1 MIALTA
7 KSRQKSSRA
16 TPTSILLW
24 ALLLAVCCGA
34 IALAEPLEDLFR
46 GGRNMIRARPA
57 DGRIVVVGLDEK
69 TYQHFGTFKFSRKI
83 DARLI
88 DNLVAMGARHIY
100 FDRTYSD
107 VSTPADDQAMIDALR
122 RSEGKVSLGTMAAIG
137 SKNSV
142 TGMTTA
148 ITPWP
153 GFRKFSQ
160 VALLN
165 GSIKPFSLSV
175 EFPYSSRVS
184 GQIVTSASAQ
194 IAGRSGKPDVYYR
207 PDWSIQ
213 MRTIPTVSFADVA
226 EGRVAADQIR
236 GKDVLVGWTSPRQP
250 DMHGMAGQ
258 GWYPGVYFHAV
269 GAQTLREGNP
279 QNWGWILAVAIAT
292 AFSILL
298 LRCRERITVGAVSS
312 GAAIVLLALPFI
324 FDAHFITADFLP
336 AYLLFGIVAYRSMM
350 LREISRAQR
359 LHAGTLLPN
368 LSALREAPQANEKP
382 LVAMRIRNYAAICS
396 SFSEAIETD
405 LVNELVRRLSLP
417 GQSNIFYQ
425 AEDVLYWLAPR
436 LPADELADHIE
447 GLARLIET
455 QMILGTRKIDVQVS
469 FGLDDE
475 YERTVSNR
483 IASALLAADRAAS
496 RNQLWRFHQSDSE
509 GDTSWQL
516 SLVGEM
522 DNALDQGDIWV
533 AYQPQF
539 TIDNLRIIGAEALV
553 RWQHPERGSISPETF
568 VGAAE
573 AHNRI
578 LRLTLYVLE
587 RATSDMLRI
596 VDKQVGFRLSVNLS
610 ATLLDNPD
618 LPARIAGVLATTGFP
633 AASLTLEITETAQI
647 TENNKANVTLA
658 QLAETGIQISIDDYG
673 TGNATLDYLKSFPCD
688 EVKIDRKFVTHLTT
702 DDDDRLMV
710 ESTIALAHRLN
721 RRVIA
726 EGIEDRATLDL
737 LRQLGCDIA
746 QGYHLGR
753 PMKFKDLV
761 TVVFPSRT
769 PRAA

>member
-7 KSRQKSSRA
+7 KSRHKSSRA
-16 TPTSILLW
+16 TPGSILLW
-24 ALLLAVCCGA
+24 ALLLAVICGA
-34 IALAEPLEDLFR
+34 IDLGEPLEDLFR

-57 DGRIVVVGLDEK
+57 DGKIVVVGLDEK
-69 TYQHFGTFKFSRKI
+69 TYARFGTFSFSRKV
-83 DARLI
+83 DAKLI
-88 DNLVAMGARHIY
+88 DNLVAMGVRHIY
-100 FDRTYSD
+100 FDRTY
-107 VSTPADDQAMIDALR
+107 ADASPLLDSATFAESLKN
-122 RSEGKVSLGTMAAIG
+122 SNGKVSLGSMSASGKGVGA
-137 SKNSV
+137 
-142 TGMTTA
+142 MTTYILPA
-148 ITPWP
+148 PL
-153 GFRKFSQ
+153 FRKYAGL
-160 VALLN
+160 ALLN
-165 GSIKPFSLSV
+165 GITKPFSLSA
-175 EFPYSSRVS
+175 EFPYQDIVA
-184 GQIVTSASAQ
+184 GQTVRSVASDLS
-194 IAGRSGKPDVYYR
+194 GRSGPTGTVFR

-213 MRTIPTVSFADVA
+213 MRTVPTVSFIDVVDGKVPA
-226 EGRVAADQIR
+226 SQIR
-236 GKDVLVGWTSPRQP
+236 GKDILVGWTSVRQL

-258 GWYPGVYFHAV
+258 GWMPGVYFLAV
-269 GAQTLREGNP
+269 SGQTLREGIP
-279 QNWGWILAVAIAT
+279 QNWGWIPAIVIAT
-292 AFSILL
+292 IFAALL
-298 LRCRERITVGAVSS
+298 LRCRQRMMAGLVTAGSMS
-312 GAAIVLLALPFI
+312 VLLALPFLL
-324 FDAHFITADFLP
+324 DVRFITADFLP
-336 AYLLFGIVAYRSMM
+336 GYLLFGIVAYRSMM

-359 LHAGTLLPN
+359 QHAGTLLPN
-368 LSALREAPQANEKP
+368 LSALREESQASEKP

-396 SFSEAIETD
+396 SFPEAIETD
-405 LVNELVRRLSLP
+405 LINELVRRLSLP
-417 GQSNIFYQ
+417 GQSNVYYQ
-425 AEDVLYWLAPR
+425 AEDVIYWLAPR
-436 LPADELADHIE
+436 LPADELAGHIE

-475 YERTVSNR
+475 YERTVTNR

-539 TIDNLRIIGAEALV
+539 TIDDLHIIGAEALV

-596 VDKQVGFRLSVNLS
+596 VGKQPNFRLSVNLS
-610 ATLLDNPD
+610 ATLLDNPE
-618 LPARIAGVLATTGFP
+618 LVARIAGVLATTGFP
-633 AASLTLEITETAQI
+633 ASCLTLELTETAQI
-647 TENNKANVTLA
+647 TENDKANATLA
-658 QLAETGIQISIDDYG
+658 LLAETGIQISIDDYG

-688 EVKIDRKFVTHLTT
+688 EVKIDRKFVTHLTS
-702 DDDDRLMV
+702 DEDDRLMV

-726 EGIEDRATLDL
+726 EGIEDHATLEL

-761 TVVFPSRT
+761 TIVFPSRT